1 MIPDKVKVAGI
12 EYRVQ
17 EVEDMDR
24 QFDHLGLILYTKGVI
39 KLDKNLSQ
47 DRKEQVFIHELLH
60 GCFYEAGIEEQD
72 EDIINRVSIVLY
84 QVLKDN
90 NLHFGKIETS

>member
-12 EYRVQ
+12 EYQVK
-17 EVEDMDR
+17 EIEDMEE
-24 QFDHLGLILYTKGVI
+24 QFDHLGQILYTRGLI
-39 KLDKNLSQ
+39 KLDKSLSQ

-60 GCFYEAGIEEQD
+60 GCFYEAGFEEQD
-72 EDIINRVSIVLY
+72 EDMINRVGIVLY

-90 NLHFGKIETS
+90 QLYFG

>member
-12 EYRVQ
+12 EYQVQ
-17 EVEDMDR
+17 EVE
-24 QFDHLGLILYTKGVI
+24 
-39 KLDKNLSQ
+39 
-47 DRKEQVFIHELLH
+47 EQVFIHELPH
-60 GCFYEAGIEEQD
+60 GCLYEAGIEEQE

-90 NLHFGKIETS
+90 KLYFGSLK